1 MNEIIH
7 CLFPSNLPSDQSHTF
22 RRGGVSGSRQSSDD
36 WRRSRGDDDDNEQ
49 SEDSPTTA
57 NGSTSWTSRSG
68 QARRGGSTSSME
80 QRTKSSEKWSVSDD
94 RPGELKCRSHL

>member
-7 CLFPSNLPSDQSHTF
+7 CFFPSNLPSDQSHTF

-49 SEDSPTTA
+49 SED
-57 NGSTSWTSRSG
+57 
-68 QARRGGSTSSME
+68 
-80 QRTKSSEKWSVSDD
+80 
-94 RPGELKCRSHL
+94 